1 MRIEDFTENK
11 SGRLIKSPR
20 GYWAF
25 VPNPLPPKIILDIGL
40 THHLSEADRAIGQLA
55 GRSRVLP
62 NPHLLINP
70 FIRKEAVLSSK
81 IEGTQASLSD
91 LFHFEALPSKERSV
105 SDVQEVVNYVNALEY
120 SLARIRDFPISLRLL
135 KEIHFRLME
144 GVRGGQI
151 TPGEFRTSQNW
162 IGPPGCTLNEALYV
176 PPPVPE
182 MYDCMGEFEKFLH
195 TVSDIPPLLRLAM
208 IHYQF
213 EAIHPFLD
221 GNGRI
226 GRLILVLL
234 LCAEN
239 ILPKPFIYLSVFF
252 ERHRSEYYRRL
263 LEVSQNGAWNEWL
276 RFFFDAVREQS
287 IDAFDHIQRLIE
299 LRKQYRS
306 VLLTARTS
314 ALTLKLLD
322 LAFSSP
328 VVTGKMAT
336 KYLGVTPRTALK
348 CIDRLVKQGVLR
360 ETTDRK
366 RNRIFV
372 ATEVLKII
380 ETPTN

>member
-1 MRIEDFTENK
+1 VRIEDFTENR
-11 SGRLIKSPR
+11 SGRLIKSQR

-25 VPNPLPPKIILDIGL
+25 IPNPLPPKLRLDIGL
-40 THHLSEADRAIGQLA
+40 VRHLSEADRAIGQLA
-55 GRSRVLP
+55 GRSRDLP

-91 LFHFEALPSKERSV
+91 LFHFEAMPSAEKSD
-105 SDVQEVVNYVNALEY
+105 SDVQEVVNYVKALEY
-120 SLARIRDFPISLRLL
+120 SLARIQEFPISLRLL
-135 KEIHFRLME
+135 KEIHSRLME

-162 IGPPGCTLNEALYV
+162 IGPPGCTLNEALFV
-176 PPPVPE
+176 PPPLPD
-182 MYDCMGEFEKFLH
+182 MHDCLGDFEKFLH
-195 TVSDIPPLLRLAM
+195 TNSDIPPLLRLAM

-234 LCAEN
+234 LCAEK

-252 ERHRSEYYRRL
+252 EKHRSEYYRRL
-263 LEVSQNGAWNEWL
+263 LEVSQNGAWNEWF
-276 RFFFDAVREQS
+276 RFFVDAVREQS
-287 IDAFDHIQRLIE
+287 ADAFDHIQRLLE
-299 LRKQYRS
+299 LRKQYRTS
-306 VLLTARTS
+306 LQTARTS

-322 LAFSSP
+322 LVFSSP
-328 VVTGKMAT
+328 VVTGKTAT
-336 KYLGVTPRTALK
+336 NYLGVTPRTALK
-348 CIDRLVKQGVLR
+348 CIDRLVTQGVLR

-366 RNRIFV
+366 RNRVYV
-372 ATEVLKII
+372 ATEVLRII
-380 ETPTN
+380 EAPTN